1 VRASLR
7 RATAALVLLLAAA
20 CGGGASTTGQASA
33 DVDAVAAAVRAEAE
47 GYVGAAP
54 GIAVH
59 LRVGGQERTV
69 TVGVA
74 EVATATPL
82 RPEHRFAVASVTK
95 PMVATVIMSL
105 VEDGD
110 LALDDR
116 VTDLLPGVVP
126 HARGVRVEHLLDHTS
141 GVLTYDHVPMF
152 PGFGREP
159 ARRLVGTVRWADPMF
174 EPGSE
179 AAYSNTNYLLLGMI
193 AERVT
198 GEPIGRLLAERVFGP
213 AGMTATTFGPAGVPP
228 DALAHGYADGADVD
242 AGSWTQ
248 PGADAGV
255 VATVADVGHFLDAL
269 TGGELVAPADVAT
282 MVAGHSILGA
292 EPYGLGVA
300 TISTRCGDAIGHE
313 GGIPGFSTRAWTLVH
328 GDRTVVVAI
337 NTSTASRSLADSL
350 VETALCD

>member
-1 VRASLR
+1 ML
-7 RATAALVLLLAAA
+7 TAA
-20 CGGGASTTGQASA
+20 CGGGGATAGQTGT
-33 DVDAVAAAVRAEAE
+33 DVDALAAAVRAEAE

-54 GIAVH
+54 GIAVY
-59 LRVGGQERTV
+59 LRVGEEERALA
-69 TVGVA
+69 VGVA
-74 EVATATPL
+74 DTATATPL

-110 LALDDR
+110 LALDER

-159 ARRLVGTVRWADPMF
+159 ARKLVGTIRWADPMF

-213 AGMTATTFGPAGVPP
+213 AGMTSTTFGPAGVPP
-228 DALAHGYADGADVD
+228 EALAHGYADGVDVD
-242 AGSWTQ
+242 AGQ
-248 PGADAGV
+248 LAGARRRRGHGRHGGRRRALPGRADRRRAGR
-255 VATVADVGHFLDAL
+255 AGRRGHHGRRAQHPR
-269 TGGELVAPADVAT
+269 GRAVRPRR
-282 MVAGHSILGA
+282 GHHQH
-292 EPYGLGVA
+292 
-300 TISTRCGDAIGHE
+300 RCGDAIGHE

-337 NTSTASRSLADSL
+337 NTSTASRSIADSL